1 VSRRIDALA
10 AKRLA
15 LMQHSREQRE
25 ALAMEMSAYRSGL
38 GRVGRGL
45 RLARRLKGHP
55 LAAPAVFVAMLVLR
69 RSPAGRRLL
78 RIVTAASAAGRLV
91 AKLSDRAAR

>member
-1 VSRRIDALA
+1 
-10 AKRLA
+10 
-15 LMQHSREQRE
+15 MQRSREQRE
-25 ALAMEMSAYRSGL
+25 TLGREISAYRNGL

-55 LAAPAVFVAMLVLR
+55 LAAPVAFVVMLVLR

-78 RIVTAASAAGRLV
+78 RVVTAASAAGRLV
-91 AKLSDRAAR
+91 ANLSAREAR